1 MTTFLALGDCNTLGV
16 QSCNAYPQQ
25 LAAHL
30 NIAVTNC
37 GHTMATVRE
46 GQRLFCDH
54 FNREAVAF
62 VTVQFGLVD
71 SWHTVRYAP
80 YVLYYPDNVLR
91 RLGRKLIKKYKKLGR
106 KWGLNQLLGVAPVVP
121 LPEYL
126 DKIEQIIAVAPQV
139 FLLDTVPN
147 KEDARN
153 AAIQQYNAALTV
165 LAQRFKHVHKVDL
178 YDHFSQQMDTLY
190 LDNTHIN
197 QAGHDYIAAQLKA
210 CYEHSRI
217 AL

>member
-25 LAAHL
+25 LATQL
-30 NIAVTNC
+30 GITVTNC

-46 GQRLFCDH
+46 GQRLFCAH
-54 FNREAVAF
+54 FDEQSVEF
-62 VTVQFGLVD
+62 VTLQFGLVD

-80 YVLYYPDNVLR
+80 YILYYPDNVLR

-106 KWGLNQLLGVAPVVP
+106 KWGLNRLLGVAPVVP
-121 LPEYL
+121 LSEYIHW
-126 DKIEQIIAVAPQV
+126 IEQIVAVAPQV

-147 KEDARN
+147 KESARN
-153 AAIQQYNAALTV
+153 AAIQQYNAALT
-165 LAQRFKHVHKVDL
+165 AIAHRFAHVHKVDL
-178 YDHFSQQMDTLY
+178 YAHFAGQMDTLY

-210 CYEHSRI
+210 SYEHSCL